1 MSGETDLQKLVAGLK
16 PRLLA
21 GEFVFVCLA
30 DARYGDYAELEPVA
44 SYREDEGLTLVVPRA
59 RALAAGLET
68 SESLRAIT
76 LDIHS
81 SLEAVGLTALIATA
95 LAERGISANV
105 LAGYFHDHVYVPT
118 RRADEAL
125 SALESLAH

>member
-16 PRLLA
+16 PRLLP
-21 GEFVFVCLA
+21 GEFVFVTFA

-118 RRADEAL
+118 GRADEAL

>member
-16 PRLLA
+16 PRLLP
-21 GEFVFVCLA
+21 GEFVFVTFA

-81 SLEAVGLTALIATA
+81 SLEAVGLTARIATA
-95 LAERGISANV
+95 LGERGISANV
-105 LAGYFHDHVYVPT
+105 LAGYFHDHVYVPAT
-118 RRADEAL
+118 RADEAL
-125 SALESLAH
+125 SALKNLAH

>member
-16 PRLLA
+16 PRLLP
-21 GEFVFVCLA
+21 GEFVFVTFA